1 MRAAAPGIAITTD
14 VIVGFPGETTEDFE
28 RTAEFLDEMR
38 YDGAFLFKYSA
49 RPDTR
54 AWHWQETVSEAEK
67 GERLTRLIEQQHRI
81 SGEIH
86 DGWVGREVEV
96 LVEGRARKDS
106 SQLFGKSEEFKTV
119 VFEDDGTP
127 AGALRRVRVAG
138 ATPVT
143 LIGVTRPAESPALVQ
158 IR

>member
-1 MRAAAPGIAITTD
+1 MRLRLAPSSSST
-14 VIVGFPGETTEDFE
+14 P
-28 RTAEFLDEMR
+28 
-38 YDGAFLFKYSA
+38 
-49 RPDTR
+49 R
-54 AWHWQETVSEAEK
+54 AGHPRVALAGETVSEGTEEGRAPDAPDRA
-67 GERLTRLIEQQHRI
+67 GQHRI
-81 SGEIH
+81 SGQIH

-96 LVEGRARKDS
+96 LVEERARKDS

-127 AGALRRVRVAG
+127 AGSLRRVRVAG